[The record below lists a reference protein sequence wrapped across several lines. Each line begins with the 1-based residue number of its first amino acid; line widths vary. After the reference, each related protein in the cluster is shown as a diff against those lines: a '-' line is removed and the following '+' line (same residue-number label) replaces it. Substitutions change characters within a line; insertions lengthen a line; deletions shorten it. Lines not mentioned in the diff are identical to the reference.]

1 MVPDFK
7 ELLSVVERDLVR
19 TRTAEGSA
27 RAGVYGPVGLADP
40 DETIGAVLF
49 LRLFLATSTTAG
61 TRWPWIGLLRAG
73 ATQAILVP
81 RQGRRQHPAPMT
93 TTKPIASNA
102 SDAGSGTVED
112 STVTVRTPGTE
123 PDWPK

>member
-1 MVPDFK
+1 MRSYSHPNGAGGR
-7 ELLSVVERDLVR
+7 ERAKGR
-19 TRTAEGSA
+19 GQGYMGRSGW
-27 RAGVYGPVGLADP
+27 ADP

-73 ATQAILVP
+73 AAQAILVP
-81 RQGRRQHPAPMT
+81 RRGRRQHPAPMS
-93 TTKPIASNA
+93 TTKPVASSA

-112 STVTVRTPGTE
+112 STVTVRTPATE
-123 PDWPK
+123 PDSPK